1 MTPAK
6 KTTRTTTKP
15 VVRTRSTTK
24 KKVSTTPKPKPKVT
38 ATKTVT
44 AIPDLPVNPFTFEVF
59 DVVSKQETNAGKIKA
74 LQKFEHDSLKALFI
88 WNYDDS
94 VISLLPPGEVPYSSL
109 EEEQNTSGTL
119 STKINQQSDTMR
131 YNETT
136 NANKGHTTLRREWT
150 KLFNFIKGG
159 NDTLSSL
166 RRETMFIQ
174 ILQGLHP
181 LDAEILCLIKDK
193 DLESKYNIP
202 KKSVIQAYPD
212 IQWGGRS

>member
-15 VVRTRSTTK
+15 VVRTRKTTTTK
-24 KKVSTTPKPKPKVT
+24 KKVSTTPKIT
-38 ATKTVT
+38 AKKTET

-59 DVVSKQETNAGKIKA
+59 DVVSKQKTNAGKVKA
-74 LQKFEHDSLKALFI
+74 LQKFEHDSLKALLI

-94 VISLLPPGEVPYSSL
+94 VVSLLPPGEVPYSSL

-119 STKINQQSDTMR
+119 STRINQQSETMR
-131 YNETT
+131 FNETS
-136 NANKGHTTLRREWT
+136 NANEGHTTLRREWT
-150 KLFNFIKGG
+150 KLYNFIKGG
-159 NDTLSSL
+159 NDTLNGL

-181 LDAEILCLIKDK
+181 LDAEILCLVKDK
-193 DLESKYNIP
+193 DLESKYTIP
-202 KKSVIQAYPD
+202 KNAVTQAYPD
-212 IQWGGRS
+212 IKWGNRGG